1 MAWWETQVNK
11 THQEQHINETRR
23 ERKKITAKNYRER
36 INAEILRLQQNRTIW
51 VENEPSEDLVKSAL
65 TVLFYDK
72 DKGNDKGND
81 NGKEKLLPPK
91 RFKELGNEMEID
103 CRDHKPLIKAFTAGV
118 RRLRNMESSRVSRD
132 KKKAKLDFLRS
143 VSS

>member
-1 MAWWETQVNK
+1 M
-11 THQEQHINETRR
+11 
-23 ERKKITAKNYRER
+23 KKMTANNYRER

-72 DKGNDKGND
+72 DRDRDKDKDKGKD
-81 NGKEKLLPPK
+81 KGKGKEKLLPPK